1 MKATRLALEIAGRTD
16 RGNVRPINEDS
27 FLLPEGDNLALVAD
41 GMGGHQAGEVASALA
56 ASTIRACA
64 RKAAG
69 RDISVKNAVSWVRQA
84 NRAIYLAANED
95 MSRPGVGTT
104 LTFLYFMRG
113 HAMLAHVG
121 DSRCYLMRSGEIYQ
135 VTQDHSLVAE
145 LLRRG
150 EITEEEAREHPYRN
164 VITRALGTDE
174 TIAVDAQD
182 IDTRPGDRFLLCTDG
197 LSNYVERAELRKVLA
212 GSAPEEACARLI
224 DLALSRGGRD
234 NITVIAARLGG
245 EAER

>member
-1 MKATRLALEIAGRTD
+1 MLQFAKATHTGL
-16 RGNVRPINEDS
+16 VRSHNED
-27 FLLPEGDNLALVAD
+27 AVACVPGERWLMVLCD
-41 GMGGHQAGEVASALA
+41 GMGGHSAGEVASQTAVELL
-56 ASTIRACA
+56 CA
-64 RKAAG
+64 EARSGAHTVAEYRKAIGDANAAVYG
-69 RDISVKNAVSWVRQA
+69 RSSTDARTHG
-84 NRAIYLAANED
+84 
-95 MSRPGVGTT
+95 MGTT
-104 LTFLYFMRG
+104 LV
-113 HAMLAHVG
+113 LAFGQGREAVVANVG
-121 DSRCYLMRSGEIYQ
+121 DSRAYLLRAETGVLRRI
-135 VTQDHSLVAE
+135 TRDHSLVE
-145 LLRRG
+145 EMLLSG
-150 EITEEEAREHPYRN
+150 QLTAEEAKTYPFRN